1 MTTSAATGTG
11 HAPARVRMTPE
22 GRREQLLDHGVR
34 LLSTRPLDE
43 VSIEVL
49 AEEAGISRGLLY
61 HYFGNKQDFHRA
73 VVRRAVDDL
82 VEVTAPDG
90 GDDLVGVLTRSL
102 AAYVD
107 YVAANRP
114 GYVSL
119 VRAASGG
126 DEALRTL
133 YEEAR
138 AQLTDRLF
146 DFQGVD
152 SAGVERS
159 AQGIS
164 SLGYEDTPAVRLMVH
179 GWSALAESVVLS
191 WTEDPHGMTKDELLT
206 ALAGSLFGAFDAA
219 G

>member
-1 MTTSAATGTG
+1 MTTSAENRVGG
-11 HAPARVRMTPE
+11 APTRVRMSPE

-43 VSIEVL
+43 VSTEVL

-61 HYFGNKQDFHRA
+61 HYFDNLQGFHRA

-82 VEVTAPDG
+82 VRVTAPDG

-102 AAYVD
+102 EAYVD
-107 YVAANRP
+107 YVVANRP
-114 GYVSL
+114 GYLSL

-126 DEALRTL
+126 DEVLRTL

-138 AQLTDRLF
+138 SQLTDRMF
-146 DFQGVD
+146 RSDGD
-152 SAGVERS
+152 EAGQE
-159 AQGIS
+159 GIT
-164 SLGYEDTPAVRLMVH
+164 SLGYADTPAVRLMVR

-191 WTEDPHGMTKDELLT
+191 WTEDPHGMTKDELLG
-206 ALAGSLFGAFDAA
+206 ALAGSLFGALASA
-219 G
+219 R

>member
-1 MTTSAATGTG
+1 MMTAAERGTG
-11 HAPARVRMTPE
+11 RVRMSPE
-22 GRREQLLDHGVR
+22 GRRELLLAHGVR

-82 VEVTAPDG
+82 IAITAPDG

-102 AAYVD
+102 EAYVD
-107 YVAANRP
+107 YVVANRP

-119 VRAASGG
+119 VRAAAGG
-126 DEALRTL
+126 DEDLRRV

-138 AQLTDRLF
+138 ASLTDRLF
-146 DFQGVD
+146 RYE
-152 SAGVERS
+152 GVEN
-159 AQGIS
+159 GIT
-164 SLGYEDTPAVRLMVH
+164 SLGYQDTPGVRLMVR
-179 GWSALAESVVLS
+179 GWSALAESVVLA
-191 WTEDPHGMTKDELLT
+191 WTEDPHGMSKDELLG
-206 ALAGSLFGAFDAA
+206 ALAGSLFGALDAA
-219 G
+219 R

>member
-1 MTTSAATGTG
+1 MRHMTTTAAGSSG
-11 HAPARVRMTPE
+11 ARVRMSPE

-34 LLSTRPLDE
+34 LLSSRPLDE

-82 VEVTAPDG
+82 IAITAPDG

-102 AAYVD
+102 EAYVD

-119 VRAASGG
+119 VRAAAGG
-126 DEALRTL
+126 DEDLRRL

-138 AQLTDRLF
+138 ASLTDRLF
-146 DFQGVD
+146 KFDGVD
-152 SAGVERS
+152 PAGEDGVT
-159 AQGIS
+159 
-164 SLGYEDTPAVRLMVH
+164 SLGYEDTRAVRLMVR
-179 GWSALAESVVLS
+179 GWSALAESVVLA
-191 WTEDPHGMTKDELLT
+191 WTEDPHGMSKDDLLG
-206 ALAGSLFGAFDAA
+206 ALAGSLFGTLDSAR
-219 G
+219 